1 LFATRHAR
9 DYGDFGLC
17 GETGGATKCADRQR
31 LLAASDHGANRIV
44 QPMKYTLRV
53 LSAVAGLC
61 FLGTICFLLW
71 PKELKERLG
80 DDVFKL
86 TYQFLLL
93 VVIGGA
99 LSVVYQEFQRHRDD
113 EAKQREQDAARRE
126 AERVLQRQF
135 LADLVEVYQAAMKVR
150 RLLQAKAREH
160 IPATTVMLVH
170 ANPYEEQM
178 LALLDV
184 HLDFQSLESRA
195 ETISLS
201 RPITAKLAANPRSID
216 KYFNEIVSEY
226 ADHFSAFTGQPP
238 TRQLNELGHVADF
251 IAKYNPESTFA
262 IAFRK
267 PFRAAVATLQGV
279 IIQRSVYT

>member
-1 LFATRHAR
+1 
-9 DYGDFGLC
+9 
-17 GETGGATKCADRQR
+17 
-31 LLAASDHGANRIV
+31 
-44 QPMKYTLRV
+44 MKYTLRV

-113 EAKQREQDAARRE
+113 EAKQRGARRCQ
-126 AERVLQRQF
+126 AGGRACSATTIPC
-135 LADLVEVYQAAMKVR
+135 ADLLEVYQAAMKVR

-201 RPITAKLAANPRSID
+201 RPITAKLAANLRSID
-216 KYFNEIVSEY
+216 KYFNDIVSEY

-279 IIQRSVYT
+279 IIQRSGYT

>member
-1 LFATRHAR
+1 MRSQLFTKSSSAIAMTRR
-9 DYGDFGLC
+9 
-17 GETGGATKCADRQR
+17 
-31 LLAASDHGANRIV
+31 S
-44 QPMKYTLRV
+44 
-53 LSAVAGLC
+53 
-61 FLGTICFLLW
+61 
-71 PKELKERLG
+71 KE
-80 DDVFKL
+80 
-86 TYQFLLL
+86 
-93 VVIGGA
+93 
-99 LSVVYQEFQRHRDD
+99 
-113 EAKQREQDAARRE
+113 EQDAARRE

-135 LADLVEVYQAAMKVR
+135 LADLLEVYQAAMKVR

-201 RPITAKLAANPRSID
+201 RPITAKLAANLRSID

-279 IIQRSVYT
+279 IIQRSGYT

>member
-1 LFATRHAR
+1 MTCSQHIYEVRPR
-9 DYGDFGLC
+9 KDKRG
-17 GETGGATKCADRQR
+17 
-31 LLAASDHGANRIV
+31 V
-44 QPMKYTLRV
+44 
-53 LSAVAGLC
+53 VAGLC

-99 LSVVYQEFQRHRDD
+99 LSVVYQEFRRHRDD

-216 KYFNEIVSEY
+216 KYFNEIVSMPTTSPHLL
-226 ADHFSAFTGQPP
+226 ASRPHDSSTSSAMSQTLLPNTTP
-238 TRQLNELGHVADF
+238 KAHS
-251 IAKYNPESTFA
+251 PSPSESLFA
-262 IAFRK
+262 LPSLHYK
-267 PFRAAVATLQGV
+267 G
-279 IIQRSVYT
+279 

>member
-201 RPITAKLAANPRSID
+201 RPITAKLAANLRSID
-216 KYFNEIVSEY
+216 KYFNDIVSEY
-226 ADHFSAFTGQPP
+226 ADHFSAFTGQPT